1 MDTLQSLL
9 ENTDIPVVVA
19 FLLGLLTAVSPCPLA
34 TNITAIGY
42 ICKDVDRRDMVIV
55 NGMLYTLGRVLV
67 YTLLGVALI
76 TIIREGADTFELQSM
91 VNTWGAK
98 LLVPALILTGCYML
112 WGDRLTLPQI
122 GFRPGE
128 NAEKLQGAWGSVW
141 LGMLLALAFCPSSA
155 LYYFGML
162 IPLAASQTGGE
173 LLPVVYA
180 VATALPVIVV
190 AWVLAYGVNRLGRV
204 YDRMMVL
211 RRWMNR
217 VVGVLFVAVGCYY
230 GYMLLF

>member
-1 MDTLQSLL
+1 
-9 ENTDIPVVVA
+9 
-19 FLLGLLTAVSPCPLA
+19 
-34 TNITAIGY
+34 
-42 ICKDVDRRDMVIV
+42 
-55 NGMLYTLGRVLV
+55 
-67 YTLLGVALI
+67 
-76 TIIREGADTFELQSM
+76 
-91 VNTWGAK
+91 
-98 LLVPALILTGCYML
+98 
-112 WGDRLTLPQI
+112 
-122 GFRPGE
+122 
-128 NAEKLQGAWGSVW
+128 
-141 LGMLLALAFCPSSA
+141 
-155 LYYFGML
+155 ML

-211 RRWMNR
+211 RRCKNR